1 MQADAISHARIVD
14 DIEAAAFRD
23 MYATVPNELVSKLNP
38 QSVEIA
44 GATLLMASGIPDPTF
59 NRVIGLGNSG
69 EISDTQID
77 GVVAAYR
84 DAGIGS
90 YWLHVNTV
98 AAPSSLPLQLEQRG
112 YQLAKR
118 RTWAKM
124 IRGTEP
130 TTPIDTA
137 LTIRL
142 ARSDEYAAVGQAITN
157 AFGMP
162 PLFAV
167 WIQNMAATS
176 KWTLVAALD
185 NERIVGGGLVFI
197 ENQLAWLGMG
207 GVIPEARG
215 RQAHRA
221 IMTQRI
227 NIAIERD
234 CTHIV
239 TETGEPINNEPN
251 PSLRNMYRCGFTR
264 VCARLNYVVKR
275 EA

>member
-1 MQADAISHARIVD
+1 
-14 DIEAAAFRD
+14 
-23 MYATVPNELVSKLNP
+23 L
-38 QSVEIA
+38 
-44 GATLLMASGIPDPTF
+44 
-59 NRVIGLGNSG
+59 
-69 EISDTQID
+69 
-77 GVVAAYR
+77 
-84 DAGIGS
+84 
-90 YWLHVNTV
+90 
-98 AAPSSLPLQLEQRG
+98 PSQLEQRG
-112 YQLAKR
+112 FQLAKR

-130 TTPIDTA
+130 TTPIDTTLA
-137 LTIRL
+137 VRL
-142 ARSDEYAAVGQAITN
+142 ARTDEYAAVGHAIAN
-157 AFGMP
+157 AFGMLP
-162 PLFAV
+162 PFAL
-167 WIQNMAATS
+167 WIQSMAATG

-185 NERIVGGGLVFI
+185 QEQIVGGGLVFI
-197 ENQLAWLGMG
+197 DNQLAWLGMG

-227 NIAIERD
+227 NIAIERG

-264 VCARLNYVVKR
+264 VCARLNYVSPGVKR